1 MVKLT
6 KNNNQ
11 LLHTIKFEKFL
22 RFTNKKKLKDHS
34 FTLALDYGHTAKF
47 IKDQLNAFIYTDV
60 FSLTH
65 KNVYFAKILL
75 KIIS

>member
-22 RFTNKKKLKDHS
+22 DLQTKKLKDHS
-34 FTLALDYGHTAKF
+34 FTLALDYGHTAKL
-47 IKDQLNAFIYTDV
+47 IKV
-60 FSLTH
+60 
-65 KNVYFAKILL
+65 
-75 KIIS
+75 